1 MILLAVDLTAP
12 NLEVCLDPSLP
23 FPDRAHIDE
32 VFFAFVRYLNHSS
45 LSLAYLIMF
54 LVLARGKL
62 YIHTFSSKF
71 ISPDPA

>member
-1 MILLAVDLTAP
+1 VQ
-12 NLEVCLDPSLP
+12 
-23 FPDRAHIDE
+23 E

-62 YIHTFSSKF
+62 YIHTFSSKL